1 MAKATKAV
9 CIYVFPSIMPSQG
22 NSTIFI
28 AINRE
33 TTGTDMGNHFYV
45 ELLLDINIIAI
56 MIYRSR

>member
-9 CIYVFPSIMPSQG
+9 CIYVFPPIMPSQG

-33 TTGTDMGNHFYV
+33 ATGTDIWNHFYV
-45 ELLLDINIIAI
+45 DLLLDINIIAI